1 MGLKLNKVSYNDK
14 IKNISYEFEEGK
26 ITSVLSSSGGG
37 KTILSYLLSNIEK
50 PTSGEIINTYSGRE
64 IGYIF
69 QNAEESFI
77 FSTVRE
83 EIIFGRSDI
92 SPGCICSRGLS

>member
-14 IKNISYEFEEGK
+14 IKNISYEFEESK

-50 PTSGEIINTYSGRE
+50 PTSGELINPYNGRE

-69 QNAEESFI
+69 QNSEESFI

-83 EIIFGRSDI
+83 EIII
-92 SPGCICSRGLS
+92 KQII